1 MVLSSLKNSTSEVE
15 APKESFDYNG
25 GSCRVAA
32 LFNKPF
38 QPIFFASLLF
48 VLNSTNGLLQK
59 IRLNGALCSFIKLQI
74 AIKGIMI

>member
-59 IRLNGALCSFIKLQI
+59 FG
-74 AIKGIMI
+74 